1 MRSILA
7 QSSIS
12 ILESG
17 SIILQDI
24 FYQNHSF
31 TIYIIWITYK
41 EKLYN
46 WILASQKFLG
56 KDFSGWRFKHVYTM
70 YHAIANQ
77 RQNQSLFLGWTLKIV
92 IFSNRKCYF
101 FNFHFLHR
109 GLFQSIICHRFSIL
123 GSLMLERN
131 SAAQQSTTLE
141 CCRLGC
147 SVGCDDNCTALTSA
161 CTGSNTLFECTCCN
175 AVCSSVKLM
184 VVFGNSFEGI
194 SWLDLPPPSPHYPDA
209 LLHPT

>member
-1 MRSILA
+1 M
-7 QSSIS
+7 
-12 ILESG
+12 
-17 SIILQDI
+17 
-24 FYQNHSF
+24 
-31 TIYIIWITYK
+31 
-41 EKLYN
+41 
-46 WILASQKFLG
+46 
-56 KDFSGWRFKHVYTM
+56 
-70 YHAIANQ
+70 
-77 RQNQSLFLGWTLKIV
+77 
-92 IFSNRKCYF
+92 IFSNGKCYF

-194 SWLDLPPPSPHYPDA
+194 SWLDLPPPLASLPRCPPSPYLTLEQSWNKSVKKINCPNLPLSEQNWQIIGTNSYGDI
-209 LLHPT
+209 

>member
-1 MRSILA
+1 M
-7 QSSIS
+7 
-12 ILESG
+12 
-17 SIILQDI
+17 
-24 FYQNHSF
+24 
-31 TIYIIWITYK
+31 
-41 EKLYN
+41 
-46 WILASQKFLG
+46 
-56 KDFSGWRFKHVYTM
+56 
-70 YHAIANQ
+70 
-77 RQNQSLFLGWTLKIV
+77 
-92 IFSNRKCYF
+92 IFSNGKCYF

-109 GLFQSIICHRFSIL
+109 GLCQSIICHRFSIL

-184 VVFGNSFEGI
+184 VVFGKLFWGNFMIGPPPPPLAS
-194 SWLDLPPPSPHYPDA
+194 LPRCPPSPY
-209 LLHPT
+209 LNLEKSWNKSVKKINCPTLPLSEQNWQIIGTNSYGDI